1 MMDNAP
7 ENSATKSNAKPWLL
21 GVVVFLAGLLIFWP
35 GVKGEFIYDDHVD
48 IRNVD
53 NVFTPGAWV
62 DLFKTASAQLY
73 RPVKYLSYYLDNV
86 LFGWKPEGW
95 HWQSF
100 IWHALNGVLVF
111 ALAKRWGA
119 SVIAAMLGG
128 LWFALHP
135 VHAEAVVWIS
145 SRASLQSTLGVLLM
159 LFFYD
164 RWRQGEKK
172 GDLAGLL
179 LAGFIGFFSKEDALM
194 VFPVLVLVEFFIYR
208 RDLSTKGA
216 PLSPAFS
223 AARDEGGE
231 RNVIFTLL
239 ELLKQRAFLVP
250 VILLGM
256 VAVVY
261 VGLRQSMLTGLKQGG
276 WEAGFSGWLATLPV
290 ILTTYLQQ
298 LVWPDPMCIDQPVDY
313 DEGFGFAFWL
323 SVAVLVILAGVLM
336 MRRKA
341 WAQWQFAIGFFFITL
356 VPVMGIIPI
365 NQPRAD
371 RFLYLPSVAA
381 AFCVAWVWD
390 WAVKQRRLRMVALTF
405 MVMTLGWF
413 GWRSWDYSKTF
424 LNDRVLWEQVIAVN
438 ENSYRGFANLAAI
451 ENNAGRPQNGLQL
464 IEQSLAIKPEY
475 PEGWVIK
482 GYSLSM
488 LGKVAEA
495 EAEYRKALVSSPEEA
510 RWLFLLA
517 DLLERQKRNVEAMEL
532 YDRIATVRP
541 AYVEARLSAGVL
553 AATTGQ
559 LSKAQGHWEAV
570 LKYDPQNEVARKNL
584 EILAKQ
590 KKNVQ

>member
-1 MMDNAP
+1 MESTPDNAV
-7 ENSATKSNAKPWLL
+7 EKSNQKQWLL
-21 GVVVFLAGLLIFWP
+21 GVLVFVVGLLIFWP
-35 GVKGEFIYDDHVD
+35 GAKGEFIYDDHVD

-53 NVFTPGAWV
+53 NVFTPGAWTE
-62 DLFKTASAQLY
+62 LFQTASAQLY

-100 IWHALNGVLVF
+100 IWHALNGALVF
-111 ALAKRWGA
+111 LLAKRWGA
-119 SVIAAMLGG
+119 SVVAAALGG
-128 LWFALHP
+128 LWFAIHP

-164 RWRQGEKK
+164 RWRQGERQ
-172 GDLAGLL
+172 GDLVGLL

-194 VFPVLVLVEFFIYR
+194 VFPVIGLYEVFVRRQNPFAVLK
-208 RDLSTKGA
+208 DK
-216 PLSPAFS
+216 
-223 AARDEGGE
+223 
-231 RNVIFTLL
+231 
-239 ELLKQRAFLVP
+239 KFLVP
-250 VILLGM
+250 VISLGV

-261 VGLRQSMLTGLKQGG
+261 VGLRQSILTGLKQGG
-276 WEAGFSGWLATLPV
+276 WEAGFSGWLSTLPV
-290 ILTTYLQQ
+290 ILTTYLRQ
-298 LVWPDPMCIDQPVDY
+298 LVWPDRMCIDQPVDY
-313 DEGFGFAFWL
+313 AAGFGVAFIL
-323 SVAVLVILAGVLM
+323 STVVLLILAGVM
-336 MRRKA
+336 VMRKQA
-341 WAQWQFAIGFFFITL
+341 WARWQFALGFFFITL

-381 AFCVAWVWD
+381 ALCVAWLWD
-390 WAVKQRRLRMVALTF
+390 WAVKQQKLRLVALTF
-405 MVMTLGWF
+405 MAMTLGWF

-438 ENSYRGFANLAAI
+438 EKSYRGFANLAAS

-464 IEQSLAIKPEY
+464 VEEALKLKTDY

-488 LGKVAEA
+488 LGKVTEA
-495 EAEYRKALVSSPEEA
+495 EAEYRKAINEIPTEA
-510 RWLFLLA
+510 RWLYLLA
-517 DLLERQKRNVEAMEL
+517 DLLERQKRNAEAMEL
-532 YDRIATVRP
+532 YERIAKVRP

-559 LSKAQGHWEAV
+559 LDKAREHWEAV
-570 LKYDPQNEVARKNL
+570 LRYDPKNEAARKNL

-590 KKNVQ
+590 RK

>member
-1 MMDNAP
+1 MDNVP
-7 ENSATKSNAKPWLL
+7 ENSMVKSKASQWWLGL
-21 GVVVFLAGLLIFWP
+21 LVFVVGLLIFWP
-35 GVKGEFIYDDHVD
+35 GRSGEFIYDDHVD

-100 IWHALNGVLVF
+100 LWHALNGALVF
-111 ALAKRWGA
+111 LLARRWGA
-119 SVIAAMLGG
+119 TALAAALGG
-128 LWFALHP
+128 LWFAIHP

-145 SRASLQSTLGVLLM
+145 SRASLQSTTGVLLM

-172 GDLAGLL
+172 GDLVGLL
-179 LAGFIGFFSKEDALM
+179 LSGFIGFFSKEDALM
-194 VFPVLVLVEFFIYR
+194 VFPVILLYEFFVR
-208 RDLSTKGA
+208 RMGA
-216 PLSPAFS
+216 PLTPALSPP
-223 AARDEGGE
+223 RGEGGGYLNDVLMLS
-231 RNVIFTLL
+231 R
-239 ELLKQRAFLVP
+239 QRAFLLP
-250 VILLGM
+250 VVLLGV
-256 VAVVY
+256 VAGVY
-261 VGLRQSMLTGLKQGG
+261 VGLRQSILTGLKQGEQAGGFAG
-276 WEAGFSGWLATLPV
+276 WISTLPV
-290 ILTTYLQQ
+290 ILTTYLRQ
-298 LVWPDPMCIDQPVDY
+298 LIWPDPMCIDQPVDY
-313 DEGFGFAFWL
+313 AAGFGLAFGI
-323 SVAVLVILAGVLM
+323 SVVLLLILAGTLLV
-336 MRRKA
+336 RREA
-341 WAQWQFAIGFFFITL
+341 WGRWQFAIGFFFVTL

-381 AFCVAWVWD
+381 AFCVAWGWD
-390 WAVKQRRLRMVALTF
+390 WAMKHAKLRTVALAWVALT
-405 MVMTLGWF
+405 LSWF

-438 ENSYRGFANLAAI
+438 AQSYRGYANLAAA

-464 IEQSLAIKPEY
+464 IEQSLALKAEY

-495 EAEYRKALVSSPEEA
+495 EVFYRKAIASLPDEA

-517 DLLERQKRNVEAMEL
+517 DLLERQQRNAEAMEL
-532 YDRIATVRP
+532 YERIAVVRP
-541 AYVEARLSAGVL
+541 AYVEARLSAGVM
-553 AATTGQ
+553 AATLGQ
-559 LSKAQGHWEAV
+559 LDKAKGHWEAV
-570 LKYDPQNEVARKNL
+570 LKYDPQNEAARKNL
-584 EILAKQ
+584 EVLARQRK
-590 KKNVQ
+590 